1 MWIRRLAAIAALPA
15 IGLIFLTVSG
25 VTDPSKSI
33 DKTEVKNELNWLR
46 FDQGLKQASE
56 NDKLIFI
63 DFYTNWCGF
72 CKKMERDTFSDKA
85 VSEYLGEHFVTVK
98 INGESRD
105 AIDTPEGNLN
115 GRQLAR
121 LFSVRG
127 YPTYW
132 FLKSN
137 GEKINYT
144 AGYSP
149 PDKFLTVLRYIGD
162 GHYETKSFKDY
173 LAEISSN

>member
-1 MWIRRLAAIAALPA
+1 MRVRRLAAIAAVLA

-25 VTDPSKSI
+25 VTDPSKST
-33 DKTEVKNELNWLR
+33 DKPEVKNKLNWLR

-63 DFYTNWCGF
+63 NFYTNWCGF
-72 CKKMERDTFSDKA
+72 CRKMERETFSDKA
-85 VSEYLGEHFVTVK
+85 ISEYLDEHFVTVK
-98 INGESRD
+98 VNGESKD
-105 AIDTPEGNLN
+105 AVDTPDGNLS

-121 LFSVRG
+121 SFSVRG

-137 GEKINYT
+137 GERINYIP
-144 AGYSP
+144 GYSP
-149 PDKFLTVLRYIGD
+149 PDKFITVLRYIGD
-162 GHYETKSFKDY
+162 GHYESKSFKDY
-173 LAEISSN
+173 LAEVSAN